1 MSRGPRR
8 CWAYASSGNTAQG
21 HSQELGLRAGKPVF
35 KRASES
41 KASGG
46 KEKEPPFIQVLDVT
60 VSLPS
65 TFAH

>member
-1 MSRGPRR
+1 MPGLCQLWQHSTG
-8 CWAYASSGNTAQG
+8 T
-21 HSQELGLRAGKPVF
+21 HSQDLGLGARRLVF
-35 KRASES
+35 ERASES

-46 KEKEPPFIQVLDVT
+46 KEKEPPFTQALDGT

>member
-1 MSRGPRR
+1 MPALATQHRDTQPG
-8 CWAYASSGNTAQG
+8 
-21 HSQELGLRAGKPVF
+21 LGAGRLVF
-35 KRASES
+35 ERASES

-46 KEKEPPFIQVLDVT
+46 KEKEPPFTQALDGT